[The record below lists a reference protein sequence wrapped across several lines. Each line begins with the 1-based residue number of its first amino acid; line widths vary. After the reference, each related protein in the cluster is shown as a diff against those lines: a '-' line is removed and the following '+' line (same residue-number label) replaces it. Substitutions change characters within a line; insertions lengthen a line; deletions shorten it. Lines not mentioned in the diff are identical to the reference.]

1 MTFDWHFECG
11 NSTKHNNWAMHS
23 FVMLLLH
30 ADGAWPR
37 DRLED
42 ELTSLATNRN
52 TILSKKLVQ
61 TDKGDV
67 GYVSDEPIKGDPL
80 NLIINVK
87 KVSRDEL
94 NDIRSMFIPDEEDTD
109 GAEAWIAEV
118 GFREIPTQEQL
129 EATEKMLEK
138 EDGKEAIMQAI
149 QQAKKGEYLI
159 KQSKGNLNDLL
170 SKLLS
175 CDGLK
180 INPIESMFILDLFM
194 TIPEDVHS
202 MAAEFVTRDILIIA
216 QALAY
221 SVASG
226 NSFNIW

>member
-1 MTFDWHFECG
+1 
-11 NSTKHNNWAMHS
+11 MHS

-42 ELTSLATNRN
+42 ELTSLATTRN

-61 TDKGDV
+61 TEKEDV
-67 GYVSDEPIKGDPL
+67 GFVSDEPIKGKPL

-87 KVSRDEL
+87 KIPRHEL

-118 GFREIPTQEQL
+118 GFREKPSKEQL
-129 EATEKMLEK
+129 EATEKMLE
-138 EDGKEAIMQAI
+138 EDGGKEAIMQAI
-149 QQAKKGEYLI
+149 QQAKKGEYLVE
-159 KQSKGNLNDLL
+159 QSKGNLNDIL
-170 SKLLS
+170 SKFLS
-175 CDGLK
+175 CDGFV
-180 INPIESMFILDLFM
+180 INPIESMFILDMFM

-202 MAAEFVTRDILIIA
+202 MAAEFVTRDILTIA

-221 SVASG
+221 SVASE
-226 NSFNIW
+226 NSFKIF